1 MLALHPRVVDVIWSA
16 IEPRLPQVVDDHPL
30 GCHRRRVPDR
40 TCFEAILFRLVAGCS
55 WDVAGRLG
63 KGSETTLRRRR
74 TEWLEAGVFDGLVD
88 ESLDGYDRIIGLDL
102 SDVAVDG
109 SQHKAPFGGEGTGPN
124 PVDRGKRGWKWSIAT
139 DRNGIPIGWEIAGA
153 NRNDC
158 VLLEPTLD
166 AVDGRGLIGDI
177 GTFHLD
183 RGYDNNIVRRCAP
196 TSVSTICSSPSDAP
210 RAPARC
216 DSMFHWGCAGRSSAP
231 TAGCRTSVSSAGTPT
246 GSSTNDSPSSPS
258 PSHSSSRSSSSSGPT
273 AGAHRPDHAYRRAL
287 LTLRGRIATDS
298 PRTIEFG
305 SVGRRHAREQSFR
318 CARTM
323 TSKYRRSATATL
335 QPWLA
340 LRAPVLGYGARRS
353 SGGSAPGAT

>member
-1 MLALHPRVVDVIWSA
+1 MLAVHPRVVDVMWSA
-16 IEPRLPQVVDDHPL
+16 IESRLPVVVDDHPL

-40 TCFEAILFRLVAGCS
+40 DCFEAILFRLVAGCS

-88 ESLDGYDRIIGLDL
+88 ESLAGYDRIIGLDL
-102 SDVAVDG
+102 GDVAVDG

-166 AVDGRGLIGDI
+166 AVDGRGLVSEI

-183 RGYDNNIVRRCAP
+183 RGYDNNVVRQLCADIGLDDLIVAKRRRHGTGRVRLDVPLGMRWPVERTNSWLSNFGQLRRNTDRFIHQRLAQFALAIAIII
-196 TSVSTICSSPSDAP
+196 TIKLIKWADRWSPS
-210 RAPARC
+210 
-216 DSMFHWGCAGRSSAP
+216 
-231 TAGCRTSVSSAGTPT
+231 
-246 GSSTNDSPSSPS
+246 
-258 PSHSSSRSSSSSGPT
+258 
-273 AGAHRPDHAYRRAL
+273 
-287 LTLRGRIATDS
+287 I
-298 PRTIEFG
+298 
-305 SVGRRHAREQSFR
+305 
-318 CARTM
+318 
-323 TSKYRRSATATL
+323 
-335 QPWLA
+335 
-340 LRAPVLGYGARRS
+340 
-353 SGGSAPGAT
+353 